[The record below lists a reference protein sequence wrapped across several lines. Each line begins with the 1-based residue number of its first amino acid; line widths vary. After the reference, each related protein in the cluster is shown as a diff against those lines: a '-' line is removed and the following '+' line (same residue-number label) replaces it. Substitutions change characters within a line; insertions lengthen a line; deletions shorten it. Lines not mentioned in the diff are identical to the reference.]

1 MVTVVAVD
9 VTSRPPVATRLL
21 TIKFG
26 FALLSLTNDT
36 PAPVLD
42 NVVFDF
48 SVTAFV
54 PCVTYRHVTYHIL
67 CNVIE
72 WCYPLLSVAI
82 PDHFEPPRHCWDL
95 KTIRR
100 MTGS

>member
-36 PAPVLD
+36 PVPVLD
-42 NVVFDF
+42 NAVFDF

-54 PCVTYRHVTYHIL
+54 PCTTYRHVISHTIQRDRM
-67 CNVIE
+67 V
-72 WCYPLLSVAI
+72 LSPA
-82 PDHFEPPRHCWDL
+82 
-95 KTIRR
+95 IRR
-100 MTGS
+100 ST